1 MSDVALVHGA
11 YHGAWCWE
19 RVVPELEA
27 RGHHVVAM
35 DLPCDQP
42 DAGAREYA
50 AAAVLAMAD
59 LDDDVT
65 VVGHSLGGLT
75 IPVVASMRPV
85 GRLVFL
91 AAIVPVPGT
100 TVGAAL
106 GGEMP
111 TAPEFLTTGVGNDD
125 GSSTFRAE
133 CVEPWFTH
141 DAPDS
146 TAWVASHLRRQ
157 FWGPVAEP
165 CPIET
170 WPDVPSTYVVCRDDR
185 IIRPDFQRLAARQ
198 LLGVTPVE
206 MAGGHEP
213 MVARP
218 AALAEVLD
226 GIVRAG

>member
-27 RGHHVVAM
+27 RGHRVVAM
-35 DLPCDQP
+35 DLPSDRA

-50 AAAVLAMAD
+50 AAAVDAMAD

-91 AAIVPVPGT
+91 AAIVPVPGR

-106 GGEMP
+106 DGELP
-111 TAPEFLTTGVGNDD
+111 TDPAFLATSTTNED
-125 GSSTFRAE
+125 GSATFRTE
-133 CVEPWFTH
+133 CVEEWFTH
-141 DAPDS
+141 DAPGS
-146 TAWVASHLRRQ
+146 TRWVASRLRRQ
-157 FWGPVAEP
+157 FWGPVTEA
-165 CPIET
+165 CPIDA
-170 WPDVPSTYVVCRDDR
+170 WPAVASSYVLCRDDR
-185 IIRPDFQRLAARQ
+185 IVRPDYQRRVARE

-206 MAGGHEP
+206 MVGGHEP

-218 AALAEVLD
+218 AELAAVLD
-226 GIVRAG
+226 GIVSDR